1 MEKIMKKILV
11 VEDDITLNS
20 FLCFQL
26 DMAGYLPISSYR
38 CEKAKKLMETNIFT
52 LAVLDVNLPDGSGF
66 ELYRELK
73 KQQSKLPAIFLT
85 GNGQEQDILEGL
97 ELGAEDY
104 ITKPF
109 SIKILLKKIE
119 MILKRLDSTENQK
132 KIKKEEYTN
141 YYSDGF
147 LTLNLEELTAGCDG
161 NTLFLTA
168 TEYKILRLLIVNT
181 GRVVTRQKLLSIWDN
196 EGNYIDDHTLTVT
209 MTRLRSKLEKND
221 HSYIKTIRGMGY
233 LWNGKDEK

>member
-1 MEKIMKKILV
+1 MEKNMKKILV

-38 CEKAKKLMETNIFT
+38 CEKAKKLTETNIFA

-73 KQQSKLPAIFLT
+73 KQQSGLPAIFLT
-85 GNGQEQDILEGL
+85 GNGLEQDILEGL

-109 SIKILLKKIE
+109 SIKVLLKKIE

-132 KIKKEEYTN
+132 KITKETSNN
-141 YYSDGF
+141 YYNDGF
-147 LTLNLEELTAGCDG
+147 LILNLEELTAACDG
-161 NTLFLTA
+161 DTLFLTA
-168 TEYKILRLLIVNT
+168 TEYKILRLLIINT

-233 LWNGKDEK
+233 LWNGKL

>member
-1 MEKIMKKILV
+1 MKKILV

-38 CEKAKKLMETNIFT
+38 CEKAKKLTETNIFA

-73 KQQSKLPAIFLT
+73 KQQSGLPAIFLT
-85 GNGQEQDILEGL
+85 GNGLEQDILEGL

-109 SIKILLKKIE
+109 SIKVLLKKIE

-132 KIKKEEYTN
+132 KITKETSNN
-141 YYSDGF
+141 YYNDGF
-147 LTLNLEELTAGCDG
+147 LILNLEELTAACDG
-161 NTLFLTA
+161 DTLFLTA
-168 TEYKILRLLIVNT
+168 TEYKILRLLIINT

-233 LWNGKDEK
+233 LWNGKL

>member
-1 MEKIMKKILV
+1 
-11 VEDDITLNS
+11 
-20 FLCFQL
+20 
-26 DMAGYLPISSYR
+26 MAGYLPISSYR
-38 CEKAKKLMETNIFT
+38 CEKAKKLTETNIFA

-73 KQQSKLPAIFLT
+73 KQQSGLPAIFLT
-85 GNGQEQDILEGL
+85 GNGLEQDILEGL

-109 SIKILLKKIE
+109 SIKVLLKKIE

-132 KIKKEEYTN
+132 KITKETSNN
-141 YYSDGF
+141 YYNDGF
-147 LTLNLEELTAGCDG
+147 LILNLEELTAACDG
-161 NTLFLTA
+161 DTLFLTA
-168 TEYKILRLLIVNT
+168 TEYKILRLLIINT

-233 LWNGKDEK
+233 LWNGKL

>member
-1 MEKIMKKILV
+1 MKKILV

-38 CEKAKKLMETNIFT
+38 CEKAKKLTETNIFA

-73 KQQSKLPAIFLT
+73 KQQSGLPAIFLT
-85 GNGQEQDILEGL
+85 GNGLEQDILEGL

-104 ITKPF
+104 ITKLF
-109 SIKILLKKIE
+109 SIKVLLKKIE

-132 KIKKEEYTN
+132 KITKETSNN
-141 YYSDGF
+141 YYNDGF
-147 LTLNLEELTAGCDG
+147 LILNLEELTAACDG
-161 NTLFLTA
+161 DTLFLTA
-168 TEYKILRLLIVNT
+168 TEYKILRLLIINT

-233 LWNGKDEK
+233 LWNGKL